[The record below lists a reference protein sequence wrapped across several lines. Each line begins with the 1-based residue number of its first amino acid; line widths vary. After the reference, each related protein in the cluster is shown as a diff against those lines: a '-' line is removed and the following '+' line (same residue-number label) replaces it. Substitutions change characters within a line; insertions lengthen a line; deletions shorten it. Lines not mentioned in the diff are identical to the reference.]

1 MRKSLSFAII
11 VVLLLITS
19 TCSANLLNLNQWKLL
34 TKVPVTF
41 GFNETYYDI
50 KNVSYDYNRHW
61 VEFWYCSYFH
71 DCRDN
76 NGIPKK
82 DSYMF
87 TRAIVDYPNFS
98 FTFKQFVTANEQGK
112 IIRDSGELTVPFASL
127 TLNPPDKNICYMIA
141 RILKPP
147 KW

>member
-1 MRKSLSFAII
+1 MRKWLSFAFV

-19 TCSANLLNLNQWKLL
+19 TCSANLLKPNQWKLL
-34 TKVPVTF
+34 TKVPIDS

-61 VEFWYCSYFH
+61 VEFWYCNYYYG
-71 DCRDN
+71 CRDK
-76 NGIPKK
+76 NGMPKN
-82 DSYMF
+82 DIYMF
-87 TRAIVDYPNFS
+87 SRAIVDYPNFS

-112 IIRDSGELTVPFASL
+112 IISDSGELAAPFVSL
-127 TLNPPDKNICYMIA
+127 TINPPDQNICYMIA